1 MRSKYSLIFISF
13 LTYLSFF
20 LGYFFQ
26 ENSAGGGLID
36 FKHISNNILL
46 FSNNKFFDID
56 WTKYE
61 STSLPIYYLIIKT
74 LNIFDFFKIGL
85 FNLFIS
91 LLTILIFFRSLINI
105 IQRYNLKIDNTILFA
120 ISSLPLLSPYFRTST
135 FWMLEENIGYLF
147 MLLSIF
153 FWTKQKTYLN
163 IFFCIIFS
171 CLAFYSRQ
179 SYAFLSIIIFFSLI
193 DFKKILCKKNFFISF
208 IFLASLTP
216 SLYFFFEWKGLI
228 PPYAVAADRS
238 ISFKYINLLIISS
251 ICFFYLFPFLILE
264 KKSHVKEFIQKN
276 YGFIILIFILFIL
289 FFFNKIR
296 LDDVYYE
303 FKLGGGIIYKIV
315 FHLNFLFENF
325 LLKKIIFLILSY
337 FGLVLIY
344 FFSLKAIEL
353 KFFFLIF
360 FLIFSNANIIFQ
372 EYFDPMLFFLVI
384 IFYKIK
390 DLSCNF
396 IHLYFLI
403 FCYNLT
409 LLISSLIY
417 YNIILTS

>member
-46 FSNNKFFDID
+46 FNNNKFFDID

-153 FWTKQKTYLN
+153 F
-163 IFFCIIFS
+163 
-171 CLAFYSRQ
+171 
-179 SYAFLSIIIFFSLI
+179 
-193 DFKKILCKKNFFISF
+193 
-208 IFLASLTP
+208 
-216 SLYFFFEWKGLI
+216 
-228 PPYAVAADRS
+228 
-238 ISFKYINLLIISS
+238 
-251 ICFFYLFPFLILE
+251 
-264 KKSHVKEFIQKN
+264 
-276 YGFIILIFILFIL
+276 
-289 FFFNKIR
+289 
-296 LDDVYYE
+296 LD
-303 FKLGGGIIYKIV
+303 
-315 FHLNFLFENF
+315 
-325 LLKKIIFLILSY
+325 
-337 FGLVLIY
+337 
-344 FFSLKAIEL
+344 
-353 KFFFLIF
+353 
-360 FLIFSNANIIFQ
+360 
-372 EYFDPMLFFLVI
+372 
-384 IFYKIK
+384 
-390 DLSCNF
+390 
-396 IHLYFLI
+396 
-403 FCYNLT
+403 
-409 LLISSLIY
+409 
-417 YNIILTS
+417 